1 MKTRLIISERHHQ
14 VLCHHA
20 AATYP
25 EECCGV
31 LLGSQSRD
39 GDRETSL
46 VERVLSIENEREDSR
61 HNRFLIQPETVLSA
75 HKEARRLGLDI
86 LGYYHSHPDHPAKPS
101 EYDREHAWPGMS
113 YVIVSVE
120 EGKPVDTRSWRLA
133 EDRQEFL
140 EEQLGPNGE
149 PTCGDV
155 GAPLQEAYG

>member
-1 MKTRLIISERHHQ
+1 MNSRLVISERHHQ

-20 AATYP
+20 TATYP

-31 LLGSQSRD
+31 LLGTQSRD

-75 HKEARRLGLDI
+75 HKEARRLGLDV
-86 LGYYHSHPDHPAKPS
+86 LGYYHSHPDHPAVPS

-120 EGKPVDTRSWRLA
+120 DGRAVDTRSWRLA
-133 EDRQEFL
+133 EDRDRFL
-140 EEQLGPNGE
+140 EESFGSH
-149 PTCGDV
+149 GDPDR
-155 GAPLQEAYG
+155 GAAEAQLQEVYG